1 MAIILSIESGFS
13 APWGDDGTVP
23 ESPSAKNAG
32 AVTFRASEESLLRR
46 PSMMLGKRNMLMDKD
61 LGHLQHAIRLAR
73 EAQQAGNLPVGAV
86 ISLNG
91 EVAAEGKNSI
101 WVPKISPGRHAEIE
115 ALEAVAPE
123 LWSRAG
129 EMTLYTTLEPCM
141 MCMGAILAHRIGR
154 VVFGSSDAHGGA
166 SPVFGHMPPA
176 FAQRLPALEWVGPA
190 LPEECDEL
198 RETAFA
204 ILVRYKAHIWG

>member
-1 MAIILSIESGFS
+1 MDQDL
-13 APWGDDGTVP
+13 
-23 ESPSAKNAG
+23 KY
-32 AVTFRASEESLLRR
+32 LRR
-46 PSMMLGKRNMLMDKD
+46 
-61 LGHLQHAIRLAR
+61 AIRLAR
-73 EAQQAGNLPVGAV
+73 EAQRAGNLPIGTV

-91 EVAAEGKNSI
+91 EVAGEGKNAI
-101 WVPKISPGRHAEIE
+101 WVPKISPSRHAEIE

-141 MCMGAILAHRIGR
+141 MCLAAILAHRVGR

-166 SPVFGHMPPA
+166 SPVLDHMPPA
-176 FAQRLPALEWVGPA
+176 FAQRFQFLEWVGPA

-198 RETAFA
+198 REAAFA
-204 ILVRYKAHIWG
+204 ILVDYKAQIWG